1 MHGLCMVIHP
11 LLEQVIKAFLF
22 IDNLFIG
29 GMPLTSGFV
38 TLETISGVVIPSI
51 TKRVIPK

>member
-1 MHGLCMVIHP
+1 MEMHP

-29 GMPLTSGFV
+29 GMFLTSGFV
-38 TLETISGVVIPSI
+38 TLEIISGAAIPSI
-51 TKRVIPK
+51 IKRVILKLFVIR